1 MSNQERRKTAMIAL
15 VGGLLT
21 LGVWSGFAR
30 AQSAMGPSTGRR
42 VHETVVVSTIDRSAR
57 TVTLLNAEG
66 EARTLSVPADMK
78 SFDSLKVG
86 DHVDV
91 DYYESI
97 GLALMPPGSKASM
110 SETTTGAHTAESGVA
125 AVGRQIT
132 ATVEVVGVDEVMNRV
147 TFKGP
152 KGNVR
157 TATVYDPAT
166 QKKLTNLQPGQM
178 VQITYREAIAASI
191 KPTASAP

>member
-1 MSNQERRKTAMIAL
+1 MTSRTRRIGATLAVA
-15 VGGLLT
+15 GGLLA
-21 LGVWSGFAR
+21 LAVWSNLSR
-30 AQSAMGPSTGRR
+30 AQSAVAPATARR
-42 VHETVVVSTIDRSAR
+42 LHETVVVSAIDRNVR
-57 TVTLLNAEG
+57 TVTLVNAEG
-66 EARTLSVPADMK
+66 ESRTVGVPPDMR
-78 SFDSLKVG
+78 SFDTLKVG

-91 DYYESI
+91 DYYESV
-97 GLALMPPGSKASM
+97 GLALMPAGSKASM
-110 SETTTGAHTAESGVA
+110 SETATGGRTAEPGGA

-157 TATVYDPAT
+157 TVTVYDPVM

-178 VQITYREAIAASI
+178 VQITYREAIAAVI
-191 KPTASAP
+191 KPTATAQ